1 MIAQNGQKE
10 KKKKKSFHCHPH
22 PLPVGTPSQ
31 ARWVGPAESQEPKH
45 PTGYSPL
52 RPPPLLFPGPMEG
65 QAVPTEPCQGCALTP
80 TIHPNPPPPHPSN
93 CSLAFC
99 LPASALPSPS
109 PAQATLSSKKT
120 RVGPGPSRAQSS
132 CQVPAAQIQSQGVRL
147 RACPTYS
154 PHAASSRPLP
164 SALKP
169 VARSKRSRNLD
180 YLGPLCHRGC

>member
-1 MIAQNGQKE
+1 MIAQNWQKE
-10 KKKKKSFHCHPH
+10 KKKKAFTTTPTHC
-22 PLPVGTPSQ
+22 LWGLQ
-31 ARWVGPAESQEPKH
+31 ARPGGLALQKAR
-45 PTGYSPL
+45 
-52 RPPPLLFPGPMEG
+52 RPSTQPVIAPSAPPLLFPGPMEG

-99 LPASALPSPS
+99 LPASALPSPR

-120 RVGPGPSRAQSS
+120 TVGPGPSRAQSS